1 MNIESCFDI
10 LYEYVF
16 RIWLIII
23 IKDVIMVIWI
33 IICILE
39 GIWLWISEINKFE
52 NVIMLVSVSDIIK
65 VVFSLV
71 VIVSVE

>member
-1 MNIESCFDI
+1 MNIDSCFDI

-16 RIWLIII
+16 RIWLIMII
-23 IKDVIMVIWI
+23 NDVMIVIWI
-33 IICILE
+33 IIWMLD

-52 NVIMLVSVSDIIK
+52 NVIMFVSVSDIIN